1 VVERGVFMQ
10 GLDDIV
16 KSYAEE
22 AISPA
27 GKVYSKLS
35 CNNARLVVSQLSCSL
50 KDVELAAM
58 SNGII
63 PERYERSL
71 GTVGGVEG
79 QIRLL
84 KSRAAV
90 VGLGGLGGLASELL
104 ARMGVGTL
112 ILIDGDTISESNL
125 NRQVLATE
133 ENIGESKAEAA
144 RKRIKQVNA
153 VVETVPFK
161 EMADRENIYGMLRGC
176 HVVLDCLD
184 NLKTRF
190 LLQEACRELGIPLV
204 HGAIAQFYGQVLTI
218 FPGDPG
224 YKAIYKSYEI
234 GKDKGIE
241 RELGNPSATPALVSA
256 WQVQEAIKVILNI
269 KELLRN
275 RLLFIDTLQGCTKV
289 IQLVREE

>member
-1 VVERGVFMQ
+1 MGREVFYA

-153 VVETVPFK
+153 VVETV
-161 EMADRENIYGMLRGC
+161 L
-176 HVVLDCLD
+176 
-184 NLKTRF
+184 LKRW
-190 LLQEACRELGIPLV
+190 R
-204 HGAIAQFYGQVLTI
+204 
-218 FPGDPG
+218 
-224 YKAIYKSYEI
+224 I
-234 GKDKGIE
+234 GKTFTACSGV
-241 RELGNPSATPALVSA
+241 AM
-256 WQVQEAIKVILNI
+256 
-269 KELLRN
+269 
-275 RLLFIDTLQGCTKV
+275 
-289 IQLVREE
+289 

>member
-1 VVERGVFMQ
+1 
-10 GLDDIV
+10 
-16 KSYAEE
+16 
-22 AISPA
+22 
-27 GKVYSKLS
+27 
-35 CNNARLVVSQLSCSL
+35 
-50 KDVELAAM
+50 
-58 SNGII
+58 
-63 PERYERSL
+63 
-71 GTVGGVEG
+71 
-79 QIRLL
+79 
-84 KSRAAV
+84 
-90 VGLGGLGGLASELL
+90 
-104 ARMGVGTL
+104 
-112 ILIDGDTISESNL
+112 
-125 NRQVLATE
+125 
-133 ENIGESKAEAA
+133 
-144 RKRIKQVNA
+144 
-153 VVETVPFK
+153 
-161 EMADRENIYGMLRGC
+161 MADRENIYGMLRGC